1 MASATAEQVPASE
14 QRSVPFLLAPLDKRA
29 YHFIQL
35 KNKT

>member
-14 QRSVPFLLAPLDKRA
+14 QRSVPFLLAPLDKMVYR
-29 YHFIQL
+29 FIHL